1 MNHAQLFSPKT
12 LAGKSRLR
20 VFQAITQPATATQ
33 LSQKIGVPF
42 DQCNNALLVLQTHKL
57 LRCLNPTA
65 MRSHLFW
72 LTRAGKNA
80 QRDLSQGS
88 CPSHDYPEIDWGLYA
103 SVCFSQR
110 SEVIKTLTYPM
121 QPSQIKRRATF
132 QNPGLR
138 MSSNNA
144 RDVIQYLKRH
154 GIVRPVELKKKAHLG
169 YELTEIGLQMRRLL
183 LQAEVRV

>member
-12 LAGKSRLR
+12 IAGKSRLR

-33 LSQKIGVPF
+33 LSRKLRLSL
-42 DQCNNALLVLQTHKL
+42 DRCNNALLVLQTHKL

-65 MRSHLFW
+65 TRSHLFW
-72 LTRAGKNA
+72 FTKTGKDV
-80 QRDLSQGS
+80 QQDLSQGA

-110 SEVIKTLTYPM
+110 SEVIKNLTYPM

-154 GIVRPVELKKKAHLG
+154 GVVRPVELRKKAHPG
-169 YELTEIGLQMRRLL
+169 YELTEIGLQIRRLL
-183 LQAEVRV
+183 LQAEVRA

>member
-1 MNHAQLFSPKT
+1 MKT
-12 LAGKSRLR
+12 KLKVLDNKRRQDVLR
-20 VFQAITQPATATQ
+20 AITQPITATQ
-33 LSQKIGVPF
+33 LAGKLRLSF
-42 DQCNNALLVLQTHKL
+42 DQCSNVLLTLQKHGVV
-57 LRCLNPTA
+57 RCLNPTA

-72 LTRAGKNA
+72 LTRAGKDA
-80 QRDLSQGS
+80 QRDLSQGA

-110 SEVIKTLTYPM
+110 SEVIKNLTYPM

-132 QNPGLR
+132 QTPGLR

-154 GIVRPVELKKKAHLG
+154 GVVRPVELKKKAHPG
-169 YELTEIGLQMRRLL
+169 YELTEISLQMRRLL